1 MLGLNSIKT
10 YVQDQ
15 IALVKL
21 EGIEAVGRVVSRIVY
36 LLLITMFAMFFVL
49 LLSFAGAFYLGE
61 LYGRVNGFL
70 MVTGIYL
77 LLIVILVV
85 LKKPIQNLILNI
97 SIAASMADNNDD

>member
-1 MLGLNSIKT
+1 MLGINSIKT

-49 LLSFAGAFYLGE
+49 LLSFAGAFYLDE
-61 LYGRVNGFL
+61 LYGRGNGFL
-70 MVTGIYL
+70 IVTGIYL
-77 LLIVILVV
+77 LLIVLLVV